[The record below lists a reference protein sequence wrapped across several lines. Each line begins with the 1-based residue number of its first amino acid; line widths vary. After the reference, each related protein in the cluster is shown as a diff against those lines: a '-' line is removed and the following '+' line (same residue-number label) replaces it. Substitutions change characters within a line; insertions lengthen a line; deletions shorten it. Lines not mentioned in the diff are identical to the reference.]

1 MGSPV
6 PDQLTLKHNRD
17 REGKRELPWRRAG
30 VVLIVAFLAAGLLNT
45 FGQRPQSSLAGVDE
59 ATMKVYAPMRVRSG
73 LFYEARFTIH
83 ALRELKDAN
92 LVLSSGWLE
101 GITLNTVEPSPIGE
115 SSRDGS
121 PAFDLGHI
129 PAGDKYILFLQ
140 FQVNPT
146 NVGRR
151 AQDVEL
157 YDGERRLLTIH
168 RRVTVFP

>member
-1 MGSPV
+1 VASPV
-6 PDQLTLKHNRD
+6 PDQLTLAHNRD

-30 VVLIVAFLAAGLLNT
+30 VVLLVVFLAAGLLNA
-45 FGQRPQSSLAGVDE
+45 FGQRPKTSVAGVE
-59 ATMKVYAPMRVRSG
+59 AATLKVYSPTRVRAG

-83 ALRELKDAN
+83 ALHEVKDAN

-129 PAGDKYILFLQ
+129 PAGDRYILFLH

-157 YDGERRLLTIH
+157 YDGERRLLTI
-168 RRVTVFP
+168 RRHVTVFP

>member
-1 MGSPV
+1 VPSRV
-6 PDQLTLKHNRD
+6 PDELTLAHNRD
-17 REGKRELPWRRAG
+17 REGERELPWRRAG
-30 VVLIVAFLAAGLLNT
+30 VVLLVLFLAAGLANA
-45 FGQRPQSSLAGVDE
+45 FGQRPQTSVAGVDQ
-59 ATMKVYAPMRVRSG
+59 ATLKVYSPMRVRAG

-83 ALRELKDAN
+83 ALRDVKDAN
-92 LVLSSGWLE
+92 LVLSTGWLE

-129 PAGDKYILFLQ
+129 PAGDKYILFLH

-151 AQDVEL
+151 SQAVEL

-168 RRVTVFP
+168 RHITVFP

>member
-1 MGSPV
+1 VASRV
-6 PDQLTLKHNRD
+6 PDQLTLKRNRD

-30 VVLIVAFLAAGLLNT
+30 VVLILVFLAAGLMNA
-45 FGQRPQSSLAGVDE
+45 FGQRPKTSVAGVE
-59 ATMKVYAPMRVRSG
+59 TATLKVYSPLHVRSG

-101 GITLNTVEPSPIGE
+101 GITLNTVEPSPVGE

-129 PAGDKYILFLQ
+129 PAGDKYILFLH

-151 AQDVEL
+151 AQDVDL
-157 YDGERRLLTIH
+157 YDGERRLLTI
-168 RRVTVFP
+168 RRHVTVFP

>member
-1 MGSPV
+1 VASPV

-30 VVLIVAFLAAGLLNT
+30 VVLVVAFLGAGLANA
-45 FGQRPQSSLAGVDE
+45 FGQRPKTSVAGVEE
-59 ATMKVYAPMRVRSG
+59 ATLKVYSPMHVRAG
-73 LFYEARFTIH
+73 LYYEARFTIH
-83 ALRELKDAN
+83 ALHELKDAS
-92 LVLSSGWLE
+92 LVLSTGWLE
-101 GITLNTVEPSPIGE
+101 GITLNTVEPSPVGE

-129 PAGDKYILFLQ
+129 RAGDKYVFFLH

-151 AQDVEL
+151 AQNVEL